1 MSTRDQIDR
10 VRVLLA
16 RVDEAEKALD
26 AFDNIEIPNRRDVL
40 IRRVD
45 AARDELI
52 DFVAKPEEAYVTPPL
67 ATAMKT
73 LRFALPDGK
82 PVVFCPKTPP
92 LATSETVDKIPPC
105 APLKPVA
112 ETSRCRAGCRQG
124 DHPLAA
130 CPNFARFG
138 LKLRVQLVRSDGL
151 CYRCLDSGHVANA
164 CPSWAVRCGHLTRN
178 GNPRQ
183 AAHHV
188 LLHGV
193 VLDDI
198 FRR

>member
-1 MSTRDQIDR
+1 M
-10 VRVLLA
+10 LLA

-26 AFDNIEIPNRRDVL
+26 AFDDVELPTRRGLDSPPGRGS
-40 IRRVD
+40 RRTGQLRGQ
-45 AARDELI
+45 ARGG
-52 DFVAKPEEAYVTPPL
+52 ACNPPPPL
-67 ATAMKT
+67 VTAMKS
-73 LRFALPDGK
+73 LRFALPDGQ
-82 PVVFCPKTPP
+82 PVVFCPRTPP
-92 LATSETVDKIPPC
+92 LATSETVVRTPSR
-105 APLKPVA
+105 APLEPVTK
-112 ETSRCRAGCRQG
+112 TSRCRAGCRQS
-124 DHPLAA
+124 DHSLAA

-151 CYRCLDSGHVANA
+151 CYRCLDSGHVANG
-164 CPSWAVRCGHLTRN
+164 CPRWAVRCGHLTRN
-178 GNPRQ
+178 CQPCQ